1 MKRYVL
7 TDADREKGVHVRRE
21 GYEARKMRR
30 QGEQALLNR
39 LLAELAM
46 PEMYPEERR

>member
-7 TDADREKGVHVRRE
+7 TDADREKGIHVRRE
-21 GYEARKMRR
+21 GHEARRMRR
-30 QGEQALLNR
+30 QAELLLLNK
-39 LLAELAM
+39 LYAELAM

>member
-7 TDADREKGVHVRRE
+7 TDEDREKAVRIRRE
-21 GYEARKMRR
+21 GHEARKMRR
-30 QGEQALLNR
+30 QGELALLNR